1 MLLKLLRTIKFL
13 GKQGLAIRDHN
24 ESAEA
29 FQGNLYQLLL
39 LIAEDCPGMNEWL
52 KNESTFRQQLYMC

>member
-1 MLLKLLRTIKFL
+1 MLLKLLQVIIFL
-13 GKQGLAIRDHN
+13 GKQVLALRGHN

-39 LIAEDCPGMNEWL
+39 LQAEVNEWL
-52 KNESTFRQQLYMC
+52 RKHEYISLTIVDEII